1 LWYSGGRDM
10 NMKRKYFFTTII
22 ISLLLCASLVIPYFV
37 FADRGMVP
45 YPPRV
50 ILDETEQNAIVGW
63 NGKEEVLILSTD
75 VRTSEDASVLEI
87 LPLPSNPT
95 KVEEGSLETFENLVE
110 RINQK
115 ITDYWGSR
123 TPLSEGAK
131 TAGQSGVEITFHEQI
146 GAHNITVAKVNDL
159 DQFIV
164 WVENYLIDNGLEYYE
179 LSTEFKST
187 VADYLKRNIRFFV
200 FDLVE
205 ASTASKS
212 LKPIVYRFPTNH
224 LFYPMEIT
232 AFSDAGGTDSS
243 EVNLFLITKKKINPQ
258 TIYKLN
264 LTPERGFDYPI
275 NFSQQDLTYV
285 NSEIAGLFSSGARVY
300 QARYYG
306 RLNLLDRDFVIAELV
321 KTAESPKVYQIME
334 TKKHWVSSLVV
345 FNERRF
351 NWTDVE
357 VIEQEDLDDYQTID
371 LVRAV
376 GDYKVYHLTES
387 GLKRHVPSVEVF
399 NSYGYK
405 WENVKEVSATECNAY
420 SESILIRAEGEHKVY
435 KLENG
440 KKRWIKTVRAFNR
453 SKFNWNEIA
462 SVNTIELNAY
472 SEGVVIE

>member
-1 LWYSGGRDM
+1 M
-10 NMKRKYFFTTII
+10 ITQRKYFFLTII
-22 ISLLLCASLVIPYFV
+22 ISILLCAGFVIPHFV
-37 FADRGMVP
+37 SADRGMVP

-50 ILDETEQNAIVGW
+50 HLDETEQNAIVGW

-95 KVEEGSLETFENLVE
+95 KVEEGSLEAFENLVE
-110 RINQK
+110 IINQK
-115 ITDYWGSR
+115 ITDYWDVR

-131 TAGQSGVEITFHEQI
+131 TVGQPGVEITFHEQI

-159 DQFIV
+159 DEFIV

-179 LSTEFKST
+179 LPTEFKST

-205 ASTASKS
+205 AGTAPKS

-275 NFSQQDLTYV
+275 NFSQGDLTYV
-285 NSEIAGLFSSGARVY
+285 NLEIAGLFSSGARVY
-300 QARYYG
+300 QVKYYG
-306 RLNLLDRDFVIAELV
+306 RLNLLDRDLVIADLI
-321 KTAESPKVYQIME
+321 KTTESPKVYQVIE
-334 TKKHWVSSLVV
+334 TKRHWISSSLV

-357 VIEQEDLDDYQTID
+357 FVEQEDLDDYQAID

-376 GDYKVYHLTES
+376 GDYKVYYLTES
-387 GLKRHVPSVEVF
+387 GLKRHIPSIEVF
-399 NSYGYK
+399 NSCGYK
-405 WENVKEVSATECNAY
+405 WENVKEVSSTEFNAY
-420 SESILIRAEGEHKVY
+420 SENTLIRAEGDYKVY

-440 KKRWIKTVRAFNR
+440 KKRWIKTINAFNR
-453 SKFNWNEIA
+453 WSFKWNEIA
-462 SVNTIELNAY
+462 SVNATELNAY
-472 SEGVVIE
+472 SEGAAIE